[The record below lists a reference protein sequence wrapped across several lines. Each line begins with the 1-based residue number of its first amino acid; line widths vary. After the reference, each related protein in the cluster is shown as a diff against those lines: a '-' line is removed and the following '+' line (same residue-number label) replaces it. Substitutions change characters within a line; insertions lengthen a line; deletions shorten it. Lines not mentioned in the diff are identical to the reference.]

1 MNAFWFSL
9 SAIPVGWKRQ
19 FTPLSFIAMTT
30 LAFMAGKVTS
40 PTNSTWQLY
49 CQIIILLLFV
59 VLYTDVN
66 TASFG
71 VAHNCLDPLD
81 GDSASV
87 LPYFPRISTS
97 PSPLPPLDSPPPHT
111 HTYPIML
118 LSSTQD
124 CHLISYFLLQYHGPW
139 VAVSSIVSVFLLFV
153 CFIVEKEVCRI
164 YLNTYYQNRAT
175 PKHFSEQD
183 AVGGGTGRVLQF
195 KTHTHTHTQLKPKV

>member
-81 GDSASV
+81 GDSASI
-87 LPYFPRISTS
+87 LPYFPRISSS
-97 PSPLPPLDSPPPHT
+97 PSPLPPPDSPTHT
-111 HTYPIML
+111 H
-118 LSSTQD
+118 LSYYAIIQHPGLS
-124 CHLISYFLLQYHGPW
+124 SYFLLSVAISWTLSCSLFHCVCLFAVCVLHCGEGGMQDLFEYLLSKQGNAKAFQW
-139 VAVSSIVSVFLLFV
+139 VG
-153 CFIVEKEVCRI
+153 CCRWR
-164 YLNTYYQNRAT
+164 NR
-175 PKHFSEQD
+175 
-183 AVGGGTGRVLQF
+183 
-195 KTHTHTHTQLKPKV
+195 